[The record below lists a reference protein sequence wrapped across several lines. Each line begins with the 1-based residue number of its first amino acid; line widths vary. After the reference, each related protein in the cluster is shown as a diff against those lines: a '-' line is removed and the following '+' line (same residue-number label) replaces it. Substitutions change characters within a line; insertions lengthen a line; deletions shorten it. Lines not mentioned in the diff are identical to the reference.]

1 MKRCLFVFVF
11 LFSSNCL
18 AFDYNAIQDNSEI
31 VYSPAFLQW
40 SQACAHKDDIVFKK
54 SDIGYITDSAE
65 IKLNSDFQFLYL
77 GRFLGVDN
85 SNLKYYE
92 IEYINDS
99 FVERALTYEE
109 IQEIF
114 SDFDVLKISDFTRGT
129 YTIINHCDEK
139 YILLYNDTE
148 QSFAGYVVLP
158 ETYFASFGINGVIRL
173 PDRGKILFMN
183 KEEPEKQV
191 YTIRVR

>member
-1 MKRCLFVFVF
+1 MKRCFFVFVF

-99 FVERALTYEE
+99 FVERALTYE
-109 IQEIF
+109 
-114 SDFDVLKISDFTRGT
+114 KISW
-129 YTIINHCDEK
+129 I
-139 YILLYNDTE
+139 
-148 QSFAGYVVLP
+148 S
-158 ETYFASFGINGVIRL
+158 S
-173 PDRGKILFMN
+173 
-183 KEEPEKQV
+183 
-191 YTIRVR
+191 